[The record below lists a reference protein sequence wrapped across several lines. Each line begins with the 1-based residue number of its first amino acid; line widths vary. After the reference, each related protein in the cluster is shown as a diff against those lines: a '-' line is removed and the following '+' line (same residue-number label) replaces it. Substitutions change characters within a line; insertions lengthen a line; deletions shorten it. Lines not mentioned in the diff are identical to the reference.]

1 MSLKE
6 QISAEM
12 KQAMRDKDVPKLGTI
27 RLLMAAMKQKEV
39 DERIEITDAHIIAI
53 VEKMIKQRKDSI
65 AQFQLAARE
74 DLVAN
79 ETQEM
84 KVLELYLPAQMSEEE
99 VAVAVKNAVLESG
112 ATGPQDMGK
121 VIGLLKPLLAG
132 KADMGKV
139 SGLVKA
145 ALQN

>member
-12 KQAMRDKDVPKLGTI
+12 KQAMRDKDTYKLGTI

-84 KVLELYLPAQMSEEE
+84 KVLELYLPAQLSEGE
-99 VAVAVKNAVLESG
+99 VMTAVQNAVAESG

-121 VIGLLKPLLAG
+121 VISLLKPLLAG

-145 ALQN
+145 ALQK